1 MRHVVAVVALVVV
14 LLPNAYGQEEKKKT
28 DDSKSDDSKSKVV
41 EKITVTATRFE
52 RPIDLTPQSV
62 TVVDAEEIAA
72 RPMTNVQSILEDVPG
87 ISYSRTG
94 ALDGQLT
101 VRGLSSNDSRL
112 VLFIDGDRFRGRP
125 SLEYSF
131 LDPNEIERIEIIRG
145 PAAALYGSDAMNGV
159 VNVIT
164 RRAHPDPAS
173 PNFSLHPRLYA
184 VGYSSANNLAAT
196 RLELQGASSKFDLL
210 VGGNYRHANDYG
222 TPVGTIPNSDMETRS
237 LNVRAGYAP
246 TDTARLEVDTKIM
259 VIEAGRATAPG
270 APLVTTRQTPLRERS
285 ARLAYTQSQV
295 ASWMQD
301 LEVSAYARYMHTV
314 IRSDTRTAAN
324 GNEELRDTWVI
335 GPTVTGGKLLARSI
349 LGDSVLAY
357 GVDVYR
363 EDVPPFDDEVR
374 VLNSAG
380 TQVSF
385 SPRAPRIRPVVQ
397 TDLGA
402 LAHYDWDPTQRWTM
416 SLGSRYDVVW
426 TDIDPTPALGESP
439 ELSAAFA
446 RNRSSRDNKVTG
458 SAGLIFRPASML
470 HLVANV
476 STAFRSPT
484 TFDKSGSGTVG
495 VLNTLPNAE
504 LKPESSENY
513 EGGAR
518 LRLKNWNVN
527 LTAFRSDYED
537 LLQYVFL
544 TPLTRQRQN
553 VGRARIQGL
562 EIDGTVAMTPNWAWR
577 FNAANVRGTNKLTN
591 APLPYV
597 PPLNGLLALR
607 RTAPGDKWWIEATGR
622 WSQDKTRID
631 RTQERPTDGYQV
643 FGVYAGTNLY
653 RFGKTLAPYR
663 LTVGIDNIT
672 DERYVN
678 PVTRELI
685 GFPVSPTNPL
695 IEPGRSLTINL
706 TAAF

>member
-1 MRHVVAVVALVVV
+1 MRHVLALVALVVV
-14 LLPNAYGQEEKKKT
+14 LFPNADAQEEKKKT
-28 DDSKSDDSKSKVV
+28 DDPEPKVV
-41 EKITVTATRFE
+41 EKITVTAARFE

-62 TVVDAEEIAA
+62 TVLESEELEA
-72 RPMTNVQSILEDVPG
+72 RPMVNVQSMLDDVPG

-101 VRGLSSNDSRL
+101 VRGLSSNDSRT

-131 LDPNEIERIEIIRG
+131 LDPNEVERIEIIRG

-164 RRAHPDPAS
+164 RRAQADPAS
-173 PNFSLHPRLYA
+173 PGFSLRPRLYA
-184 VGYSSANNLAAT
+184 LGYSSAHDLAAT
-196 RLELQGASSKFDLL
+196 RLELQGASQTFDLL
-210 VGGNYRHANDYG
+210 VGANYRVANDYA
-222 TPVGTIPNSDMETRS
+222 TPAGDIANSDLETRS
-237 LNVRAGYAP
+237 INVRAGYAP
-246 TDTARLEVDTKIM
+246 SDTARFEVVTKFM
-259 VIEAGRATAPG
+259 NIEAGRANAPG

-285 ARLAYTQSQV
+285 VRLGYTQSQV

-301 LEVSAYARYMHTV
+301 LEVSAYTRYVHTV
-314 IRSDTRTAAN
+314 IRSDTRTAAS
-324 GNEELRDTWVI
+324 GNVELRDTWVV
-335 GPTVTGGKLLARSI
+335 GPTVTGGKLVARSV
-349 LGDSVLAY
+349 LADSVLAY
-357 GVDVYR
+357 GVDLYH

-374 VLNSAG
+374 VLNRTGA
-380 TQVSF
+380 QVSF
-385 SPRAPRIRPVVQ
+385 SPRAPRIRAAVQ
-397 TDLGA
+397 TNLGA
-402 LAHYDWDPTQRWTM
+402 LARYDWDPTRRWTV
-416 SLGSRYDVVW
+416 SLGSRYDVIR
-426 TDIDPTPALGESP
+426 TDIESTPALGESP

-446 RNRSSRDNKVTG
+446 RNRSSRDDKLTG
-458 SAGLIFRPASML
+458 SAGLIFRPTPAL

-484 TFDKSGSGTVG
+484 TFDKSGSGTIG
-495 VLNTLPNAE
+495 ALNTLPNAE
-504 LKPESSENY
+504 LQPESSENY
-513 EGGAR
+513 EAGAR

-537 LLQYVFL
+537 LLQFVFP
-544 TPLTRQRQN
+544 TPVTRQRQN
-553 VGRARIQGL
+553 IGRARVEGF
-562 EIDGTVAMTPNWAWR
+562 EVDGTIAMTPNWAWR

-607 RTAPGDKWWIEATGR
+607 RTAPGDTWWVEAAGR
-622 WSQDKTRID
+622 WSRDKTRID
-631 RTQERPTDGYQV
+631 RTQERPADGYQV
-643 FGVYAGTNLY
+643 FGIYAGGDLAP
-653 RFGKTLAPYR
+653 FGRALAPYR
-663 LTVGIDNIT
+663 LTIGIDNIT

>member
-1 MRHVVAVVALVVV
+1 MRHVLALVALVFV
-14 LLPNAYGQEEKKKT
+14 LLPNAYAEEEEKKA
-28 DDSKSDDSKSKVV
+28 DGSESKVV
-41 EKITVTATRFE
+41 EKITVTAARFE
-52 RPIDLTPQSV
+52 RPIDLTPQSM
-62 TVVDAEEIAA
+62 TVLESAELDA
-72 RPMTNVQSILEDVPG
+72 RPMLNVQSLLDDVPG
-87 ISYSRTG
+87 ISYSRSG

-101 VRGLSSNDSRL
+101 VRGLSSNDSRT

-164 RRAHPDPAS
+164 RRAQPDPAS
-173 PNFSLHPRLYA
+173 PGFSLRPRLYA
-184 VGYSSANNLAAT
+184 LGYSSANNFAAT
-196 RLELQGASSKFDLL
+196 RLELQGASQKFDLL
-210 VGGNYRHANDYG
+210 VGANYRVANDYD
-222 TPVGTIPNSDMETRS
+222 TPAGAIPNSDMETRS

-246 TDTARLEVDTKIM
+246 TDTARFEIVTKFMI
-259 VIEAGRATAPG
+259 IEAGRATAPG

-285 ARLAYTQSQV
+285 ARLGYTQSQV
-295 ASWMQD
+295 ARWMQD

-314 IRSDTRTAAN
+314 IRSDTRTAAS
-324 GNEELRDTWVI
+324 GNVELRDTWVI
-335 GPTVTGGKLLARSI
+335 GPTVTGGKVLGRSI
-349 LGDSVLAY
+349 VGDSVLAY
-357 GVDVYR
+357 GVDLYR

-380 TQVSF
+380 AQVSLN
-385 SPRAPRIRPVVQ
+385 PRAPRIRAAVQ
-397 TDLGA
+397 TNIGA
-402 LAHYDWDPTQRWTM
+402 LAHYDWDPTQRWTV
-416 SLGSRYDVVW
+416 SLGSRYDVIW
-426 TDIDPTPALGESP
+426 TDIDSKPALGESP
-439 ELSAAFA
+439 ALSEAFA
-446 RNRSSRDNKVTG
+446 RNRSSRDDKLTG
-458 SAGLIFRPASML
+458 SVGLIFRPMPML

-484 TFDKSGSGTVG
+484 TFDKSGSGTIG
-495 VLNTLPNAE
+495 ALNTLPNAE

-513 EGGAR
+513 EAGAR
-518 LRLKNWNVN
+518 LRLKSWNVN

-537 LLQYVFL
+537 LLQFVFP

-553 VGRARIQGL
+553 IGRARVQGF
-562 EIDGTVAMTPNWAWR
+562 EVDGTVEMTPRWAWR
-577 FNAANVRGTNKLTN
+577 FNAANVRATNKLTN

-607 RTAPGDKWWIEATGR
+607 HTAPGDLWVEASGR
-622 WSQDKTRID
+622 WSRDKTRID
-631 RTQERPTDGYQV
+631 RTQERPKDGYQV
-643 FGVYAGTNLY
+643 FGLYAGGDLA
-653 RFGKTLAPYR
+653 RFGKAFAPYR
-663 LTVGIDNIT
+663 LTIGVDNIT
-672 DERYVN
+672 DKQYVN
-678 PVTRELI
+678 PVTRELV